1 MRHRPVTA
9 LDAIA
14 ELELRSIYAEIERR
28 PLQRECVLRTGCCH
42 FRLTGRTP
50 LVTHAEVL
58 FAAKG
63 VRASGRAMARPHAD
77 GACPLLGKDGRCT
90 IYEHRPFGCRTH
102 FCAEAGG
109 PYPRKRVADLIHRL
123 EALDEKSGHH
133 HGSRPF
139 VAALTDALTPPSR
152 R

>member
-1 MRHRPVTA
+1 MPPAAT
-9 LDAIA
+9 LDATA

-28 PLQRECVLRTGCCH
+28 PLQRDCVLRTGCCH

-50 LVTHAEVL
+50 LVTNTEAL
-58 FAAKG
+58 LAAKG
-63 VRASGRAMARPHAD
+63 VRASGRATLKPHAD

-109 PYPRKRVADLIHRL
+109 PYPRKEVADLIQRL
-123 EALDEKSGHH
+123 EALDEKIGHH
-133 HGSRPF
+133 NGSRPF
-139 VAALTDALTPPSR
+139 VAALTDALKSHAR